1 MTMATDSPAERF
13 RNELSQRL
21 SAEGSI
27 SLPSANILVGVII
40 SGMEYNLGDRYHPI
54 PQTTLQNVL
63 RISKDI
69 DSLGRILDIK
79 VRVRY
84 KCVEAIPPLA
94 LQALHT
100 LSLPQTAL
108 LSPCPTVIT
117 LMTYIAVVYRLS
129 TYVGPHVVHD
139 LIEDFN
145 RTVPSKSQDKA
156 KHVRK
161 VPGVGPRTIRRSE
174 ECESP
179 RQGSGPVRTRKSS
192 MRKRDRETARVYPSR
207 LALSRERM
215 LDPMDSVE
223 RLVDPMDSTERLASV
238 HPVMCSSFQPFQ
250 TVTPGLV
257 RPRPPIPWCMRS
269 METIEV
275 LPAPPSLFGTQ
286 PWPRRT
292 TSYETLKH
300 TSYLPRPT
308 PIRQPR
314 NVRSWETFVPAR
326 TPAPLISLSL
336 PARSKARPFPYPYQ
350 TSETT
355 AVTHSEIQLPPSPIS
370 SSHSKRR
377 SARGLEYL
385 RAKLGRL
392 SRAYSSLATV

>member
-1 MTMATDSPAERF
+1 MIVATDSPAERF

-21 SAEGSI
+21 CAEGSI

-40 SGMEYNLGDRYHPI
+40 SGMEYNSGDQYHPI
-54 PQTTLQNVL
+54 SQTTLQNVL
-63 RISKDI
+63 RISKR
-69 DSLGRILDIK
+69 SNLSARYLIK

-84 KCVEAIPPLA
+84 KCVEAIPPLT
-94 LQALHT
+94 LQTLRT
-100 LSLPQTAL
+100 LSLPPTAL
-108 LSPCPTVIT
+108 LSPCPTVVT
-117 LMTYIAVVYRLS
+117 FMTYIAVVYRLS
-129 TYVGPHVVHD
+129 SYVGPQVVHD

-145 RTVPSKSQDKA
+145 RTVPSKAKDKA

-161 VPGVGPRTIRRSE
+161 VPGIGPRVIRRSE
-174 ECESP
+174 ECETP
-179 RQGSGPVRTRKSS
+179 RHGSGPVRTRKSS

-207 LALSRERM
+207 AALSRERM
-215 LDPMDSVE
+215 LDPMSSVE
-223 RLVDPMDSTERLASV
+223 RL
-238 HPVMCSSFQPFQ
+238 PFPI
-250 TVTPGLV
+250 VTPV
-257 RPRPPIPWCMRS
+257 SSASTRPPIPWCMRS

-275 LPAPPSLFGTQ
+275 LPVPLPVGSQ

-300 TSYLPRPT
+300 TPLLPRPA

-326 TPAPLISLSL
+326 TPTPLISLSL
-336 PARSKARPFPYPYQ
+336 PARSKSRPYPYPYRP
-350 TSETT
+350 TEEPAITDPG
-355 AVTHSEIQLPPSPIS
+355 IQVPASPIS

-377 SARGLEYL
+377 SVRGLEYL

-392 SRAYSSLATV
+392 SRAYSSYATV

>member
-1 MTMATDSPAERF
+1 MIMATDSPAERF

-21 SAEGSI
+21 SEEGSI

-40 SGMEYNLGDRYHPI
+40 SGMEYNLGDQYHPI

-63 RISKDI
+63 RISKEI
-69 DSLGRILDIK
+69 ESLGRILQLK

-84 KCVEAIPPLA
+84 KRVEAIPSLT

-100 LSLPQTAL
+100 LSLPATAL

-117 LMTYIAVVYRLS
+117 FMTYIAVVYRLS
-129 TYVGPHVVHD
+129 AYVGPCVVHD
-139 LIEDFN
+139 LIDDFN
-145 RTVPSKSQDKA
+145 RTVPSKSEDKA

-161 VPGVGPRTIRRSE
+161 VPGVGPRIIRRSE
-174 ECESP
+174 ECEMP

-192 MRKRDRETARVYPSR
+192 MRKRDREMARVYPSR
-207 LALSRERM
+207 AALSRERM
-215 LDPMDSVE
+215 LDPLCSVERLVYPMDSVE
-223 RLVDPMDSTERLASV
+223 RLAGA
-238 HPVMCSSFQPFQ
+238 HPVMCSSFQPFT
-250 TVTPGLV
+250 TVTPVLV
-257 RPRPPIPWCMRS
+257 RARPPIPWGMRS

-275 LPAPPSLFGTQ
+275 LPAPVPIGSQ

-292 TSYETLKH
+292 TSYETLKQ
-300 TSYLPRPT
+300 TPSLPRPA

-336 PARSKARPFPYPYQ
+336 PARSKARPYPYPHHPPEEPVIID
-350 TSETT
+350 SG
-355 AVTHSEIQLPPSPIS
+355 IQVPASPIS

-377 SARGLEYL
+377 SIRGLEYL

-392 SRAYSSLATV
+392 SRAYSSQVTV

>member
-1 MTMATDSPAERF
+1 MIVATDSPAERF

-21 SAEGSI
+21 CAEGSI

-40 SGMEYNLGDRYHPI
+40 SGMEYNSGDQYHPI
-54 PQTTLQNVL
+54 SQTTLQNVL
-63 RISKDI
+63 RISKEI
-69 DSLGRILDIK
+69 ESLGKILDLK

-84 KCVEAIPPLA
+84 KCVEAIPPLT
-94 LQALHT
+94 LQTLRT
-100 LSLPQTAL
+100 LSLPPTAL
-108 LSPCPTVIT
+108 LSPCPTVVT
-117 LMTYIAVVYRLS
+117 FMTYIAVVYRLS
-129 TYVGPHVVHD
+129 SYVGPQVVHD

-145 RTVPSKSQDKA
+145 RTVPSKAKDKA

-161 VPGVGPRTIRRSE
+161 VPGIGPRVIRRSE
-174 ECESP
+174 ECETP
-179 RQGSGPVRTRKSS
+179 RHGSGPVRTRKSS

-207 LALSRERM
+207 AALSRERI
-215 LDPMDSVE
+215 LDPMSSVE

-238 HPVMCSSFQPFQ
+238 HPVMCSSFQPFPI
-250 TVTPGLV
+250 VTPV
-257 RPRPPIPWCMRS
+257 SSASTRPPIPWCMRS

-275 LPAPPSLFGTQ
+275 LPVPLPVGSQ

-300 TSYLPRPT
+300 TPLLPRPA

-326 TPAPLISLSL
+326 TPTPLISLSL
-336 PARSKARPFPYPYQ
+336 PARSKSRPYPYPYRP
-350 TSETT
+350 TEEPAITDPG
-355 AVTHSEIQLPPSPIS
+355 IQVPASPIS

-377 SARGLEYL
+377 SVRGLEYL

-392 SRAYSSLATV
+392 SRAYSSYATV